1 MFIRHFSSRA
11 FPFISLFFLSPIG
24 PLPGSSPSHPSHTL
38 SAEGDT
44 SPVTEV
50 NGALVSWRPCHQLSG
65 RSHWTKH
72 HILQQT
78 TWILFSHCALLAS
91 LLCQPDRMRTHV
103 YLYDLCLLLTHPC
116 HWTHVEKST
125 SNTLTFV
132 RCLPSWCHG
141 KIQRERKLKFIFILA
156 TKTSVTLSK
165 AFFSIFC
172 FMRILDSV
180 SEPRTFSPSIIYQG
194 ALWWR
199 RPHALFLFSQKDL
212 FPTSF
217 SISKLSL
224 LSVCVFVFIKNTS
237 YSS

>member
-24 PLPGSSPSHPSHTL
+24 PLPGSSPSRPSHTL

-91 LLCQPDRMRTHV
+91 LLCQPDGMRTQV
-103 YLYDLCLLLTHPC
+103 YLYDVCLLLTHPC

-165 AFFSIFC
+165 AFFFYFLLHEDSWFSIWAKNIFSLDYLPRGFMVTETTCSIF
-172 FMRILDSV
+172 I
-180 SEPRTFSPSIIYQG
+180 
-194 ALWWR
+194 
-199 RPHALFLFSQKDL
+199 
-212 FPTSF
+212 FPEGS
-217 SISKLSL
+217 LSYIP
-224 LSVCVFVFIKNTS
+224 FHK
-237 YSS
+237 